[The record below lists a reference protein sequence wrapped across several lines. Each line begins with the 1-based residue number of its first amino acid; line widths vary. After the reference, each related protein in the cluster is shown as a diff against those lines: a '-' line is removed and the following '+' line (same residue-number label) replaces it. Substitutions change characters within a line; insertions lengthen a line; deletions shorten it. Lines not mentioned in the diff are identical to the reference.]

1 MFHNKQKSDKV
12 IQHNKSR
19 TFAIAE
25 WSTHITT
32 LYGAIRI
39 YDELLVTTGIFSIE
53 IWIINK
59 KTANV
64 E

>member
-1 MFHNKQKSDKV
+1 M
-12 IQHNKSR
+12 
-19 TFAIAE
+19 AE

-32 LYGAIRI
+32 LHGAIRI
-39 YDELLVTTGIFSIE
+39 YDELLGTAGIFTIE